1 MNRAAADGPTQRQPR
16 VRRSA
21 VSARVN
27 KLANVIIPVAD
38 QDRALQFYTE
48 ALGLEKRA
56 DVPFGDGNRWIE
68 VAPPGADTP
77 IAICPPGPNA
87 AAGGKDTGI
96 SLQTDDIDAY
106 HAQLKDRGVDVD
118 AEVSR
123 YGDPVPPLFWLRDPE
138 GNTLMVV
145 EVR

>member
-1 MNRAAADGPTQRQPR
+1 MTPR
-16 VRRSA
+16 VS
-21 VSARVN
+21 
-27 KLANVIIPVAD
+27 KLANVIVPVAD
-38 QDRALQFYTE
+38 QDRALEFYTE
-48 ALGLEKRA
+48 ALGLEKRV

-68 VAPPGADTP
+68 VAPPGAETP

-87 AAGGKDTGI
+87 TTGGKDTGI

-106 HAQLKDRGVDVD
+106 HARLQNHGVDVD

-123 YGDPVPPLFWLRDPE
+123 YGDAVPPLFWFRDPE

>member
-1 MNRAAADGPTQRQPR
+1 
-16 VRRSA
+16 
-21 VSARVN
+21 VSARVI
-27 KLANVIIPVAD
+27 KLANVIVPTDD

-68 VAPPGADTP
+68 VAPAGSDMP
-77 IAICPPGPNA
+77 IVICPPGPNTT
-87 AAGGKDTGI
+87 AGGKDTGI

-106 HAQLKDRGVDVD
+106 HAQLKDRGADVD

-123 YGDPVPPLFWLRDPE
+123 FGGAVPPPFWVRDPE
-138 GNTLMVV
+138 GNSLMIV
-145 EVR
+145 EPR

>member
-1 MNRAAADGPTQRQPR
+1 MSTR
-16 VRRSA
+16 VS
-21 VSARVN
+21 
-27 KLANVIIPVAD
+27 KLANVIVPVVD

-68 VAPPGADTP
+68 VAPTGADTP

-87 AAGGKDTGI
+87 TAGGRDTGI

-106 HAQLKDRGVDVD
+106 HAQLKDHGVDVD
-118 AEVSR
+118 VEVSR
-123 YGDPVPPLFWLRDPE
+123 FGDPVPPLLWFRDPE
-138 GNTLMVV
+138 RNTLTVV
-145 EVR
+145 EGQ

>member
-1 MNRAAADGPTQRQPR
+1 VSTR
-16 VRRSA
+16 VS
-21 VSARVN
+21 
-27 KLANVIIPVAD
+27 KLANVIVPVAD

-56 DVPFGDGNRWIE
+56 DLPFGDGNRWIE
-68 VAPPGADTP
+68 VAPSGAETP

-87 AAGGKDTGI
+87 TPGGKDTGI
-96 SLQTDDIDAY
+96 TLQTDDIDAY
-106 HAQLKDRGVDVD
+106 HAQLRDRGVDVD

-123 YGDPVPPLFWLRDPE
+123 YGDAVPPLFWFRDPE

-145 EVR
+145 EAR

>member
-1 MNRAAADGPTQRQPR
+1 MG
-16 VRRSA
+16 
-21 VSARVN
+21 VS
-27 KLANVIIPVAD
+27 KIANVIVPVAD

-48 ALGLEKRA
+48 ALGLEKRV

-77 IAICPPGPNA
+77 IAICPPGPDTK
-87 AAGGKDTGI
+87 AGGRETGI

-106 HAQLKDRGVDVD
+106 HAELKSHGVDVD
-118 AEVSR
+118 AEVTR

-138 GNTLMVV
+138 GNVLMVV
-145 EVR
+145 EMR